1 MSRQVPH
8 AEDIATGT
16 PTAGLVPVSAGP
28 GLAPAWGAA
37 GGGGG
42 SSDDWTELVSY
53 TVPAGGGE
61 ASINFGSLSQSYKAL
76 VAVGDNIQYE
86 AFSVADGHYIA
97 FLANGWNGNDYL
109 NTVHRY
115 GGTGTTHDVLVP
127 NAGNAGAVGYAPGP
141 AGDEPVGSF
150 TVWFPGYTVMGRYK
164 NWHGHA
170 AYAFG
175 GTRYGFEVAGTAR
188 LGGASH
194 SNIDQLT
201 FYAGYSAGGSPT
213 DLFAPGSRVTIY
225 GVGGTGGGGG
235 GGGGD
240 WSLIEHK
247 IITVATAAP
256 LSFTVP
262 NTFRNLRTMG
272 QVRVTDAVLWTDVTL
287 RFNNDTTAFHY
298 GRLQLNFDGAASEAV
313 QYQATRSSIP
323 IGLGAGSSAG
333 AGYAGLIDVEIPNY
347 IGSTFYKQVLQRG
360 HHTDDNVAT
369 NYALHN
375 EGGGIWYGTAPVT
388 SIQIGGGTSFDV
400 GTVVSLYGLK

>member
-16 PTAGLVPVSAGP
+16 PTLGQVPVSAGP

-42 SSDDWTELVSY
+42 STGDWTEIVSY

-61 ASINFGSLSQSYKAL
+61 ASINFASLSQSYKAL

-86 AFSVADGHYIA
+86 TFSATTGHPIC

-109 NTVHRY
+109 ERVHRFVV
-115 GGTGTTHDVLVP
+115 TPTAA
-127 NAGNAGAVGYAPGP
+127 NAGTVGYAPGGV
-141 AGDEPVGSF
+141 GDPPVGSF
-150 TVWFPGYTVMGRYK
+150 VCWFPGYANTTKYK
-164 NWHGHA
+164 PYHGHA
-170 AYAFG
+170 EYSFG
-175 GTRYGFEVAGTAR
+175 TTRLGFATGGFAR
-188 LGGASH
+188 LGSAAH
-194 SNIDQLT
+194 VNIDRLT
-201 FYAGYSAGGSPT
+201 FYAGYDAGGLPT

-225 GVGGTGGGGG
+225 GVGGTGSGGGG
-235 GGGGD
+235 SGGD

-247 IITVATAAP
+247 IITVAAAAP
-256 LSFTVP
+256 LSFPVP
-262 NTFRNLRTMG
+262 GTFRHLRMMG

-298 GRLQLNFDGAASEAV
+298 GRLQLNFDGAPSEAV

-323 IGLGAGSSAG
+323 VGLGAGASAA
-333 AGYAGLIDVEIPNY
+333 AGYAGLVDVEIPNY